1 MYKYVLFDLDGT
13 LTNPAEG
20 ITNSVVYALK
30 KYGIEVEDKRELYK
44 FIGPPLIDSF
54 MEYYG
59 FSKEKAIQAV
69 EYYREYFSVKGLYE
83 NKVYEGVKEMLISL
97 KKAGKS
103 LVIASSKPEKFVKE
117 ILRFFDLLKFF
128 DFVAGASMDEK
139 RSSKDAVIAYAIE
152 NCPEINGST
161 AVMVGDRSHDVLGA
175 KVFGI
180 DCIGVTYG
188 FGGREELEKSGA
200 KYLAHT
206 PEEILNF
213 VM

>member
-83 NKVYEGVKEMLISL
+83 NKIYEGVKEMLISL

-200 KYLAHT
+200 KYLAHN
-206 PEEILNF
+206 PEEFLNF

>member
-83 NKVYEGVKEMLISL
+83 NKVYECVKEMLISL

-200 KYLAHT
+200 KYLAHN
-206 PEEILNF
+206 PEEFLNF

>member
-20 ITNSVVYALK
+20 ITNSVIYALD
-30 KYGIEVEDKRELYK
+30 KYGITVEDRKSLYK
-44 FIGPPLIDSF
+44 FIGPPLVDSF

-59 FSKEKAIQAV
+59 FSKEKSLEAIK
-69 EYYREYFSVKGLYE
+69 YYREYFSVKGLYE
-83 NKVYEGVKEMLISL
+83 NEVYWGVEKMLETL
-97 KKAGKS
+97 KARGKS
-103 LVIASSKPEKFVKE
+103 LIIASSKPEKFVKE
-117 ILRFFDLLKFF
+117 ILSHFKLSKYF

-139 RSSKDAVIAYAIE
+139 RNTKDAVIAYAME
-152 NCPEINGST
+152 NCPKISSPT

-180 DCIGVTYG
+180 ECIGVTYG
-188 FGGREELEKSGA
+188 FGGREELEKAGA
-200 KYLAHT
+200 KHLADT

-213 VM
+213 IM

>member
-117 ILRFFDLLKFF
+117 ILRFFDLLKYF

-139 RSSKDAVIAYAIE
+139 RSSKDAVIAYAME
-152 NCPEINGST
+152 NCSEINGST

-175 KVFGI
+175 KVFEI

-200 KYLAHT
+200 KYFAHT

>member
-117 ILRFFDLLKFF
+117 ILRFFDLLKYF

-139 RSSKDAVIAYAIE
+139 RSSKDAVIAYAMG

-188 FGGREELEKSGA
+188 FGGKEELQNAGA